1 VFPPDEE
8 MEQFLSAAR
17 PTPRDSFVH
26 TLESSLFDSPPAKP
40 RRAAWFRRPLLTAG
54 AVSAA
59 LAAVALLL
67 GLFGLSPL
75 GAGGDDPAAAGECR
89 TTTEVR
95 WVKRPQLEL
104 GADGQFHTEHRK
116 QKVYVEVKRC
126 P

>member
-1 VFPPDEE
+1 

-17 PTPRDSFVH
+17 PAPRDSFVH
-26 TLESSLFDSPPAKP
+26 ALESSLFEPSPARP

-59 LAAVALLL
+59 LAAAALLL

-95 WVKRPQLEL
+95 WVKRPTLEL
-104 GADGQFHTEHRK
+104 GADGQFHTKQSR
-116 QKVYVEVKRC
+116 QKVLVEVKRC